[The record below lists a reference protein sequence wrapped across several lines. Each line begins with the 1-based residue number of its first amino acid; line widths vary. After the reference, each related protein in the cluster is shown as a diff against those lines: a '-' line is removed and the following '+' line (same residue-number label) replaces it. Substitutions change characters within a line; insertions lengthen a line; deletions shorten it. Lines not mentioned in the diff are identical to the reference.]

1 MSLHSNNHIL
11 FLKALQKFEVKFL
24 LIGGHAAIYY
34 GVNRNTGDLDILIEP
49 TSENGLKLLD
59 TLKYLTLQIPDIEPK
74 EFESPLVLSFGLEPD
89 AVDILNYTPGIEF
102 SQVYSNSIIVDFSGL
117 KVSMID
123 IRDLILNKQAL
134 KRKGEKSLLDQYDL
148 EVLKKIIKKNS
159 MI

>member
-1 MSLHSNNHIL
+1 MSLHSNNHL
-11 FLKALQKFEVKFL
+11 RFLKALQKFEVKFL
-24 LIGGHAAIYY
+24 IIGGHAAIYY

-49 TSENGLKLLD
+49 TSVNGLKLIQA
-59 TLKYLTLQIPDIEPK
+59 LKFLSLEIPNIEPK
-74 EFESPLVLSFGLEPD
+74 EFETPLVLSFGFEPD

-148 EVLKKIIKKNS
+148 EVLKKIIKR
-159 MI
+159 IQ